1 MPGWPV
7 GFGDDEKAEQLL
19 KQALAINP
27 TGIDPNFFYG
37 DFLLDQGRK
46 AEAKSYLE
54 KALSA
59 PPRPGREL
67 ADQGRRIE
75 IRDRLDKL

>member
-27 TGIDPNFFYG
+27 NGIDPNYFYG

-46 AEAKSYLE
+46 DEARAYLD
-54 KALSA
+54 KALAA
-59 PPRPGREL
+59 PSRPGREV
-67 ADQGRRIE
+67 ADEGRRGE
-75 IRDRLDKL
+75 IRERLAKL